1 MATIRLLE
9 ETEDN
14 AGPFG
19 PDFKPLSAA
28 QARALSR
35 KLQSVSPWKVL
46 SVQAGVG
53 FLVALAAW
61 GVTGRSSAG
70 WSAAYGAL
78 TVVLPG
84 ALFAR
89 GLMSRFSS
97 LNAATAS
104 FGFFVWEAAKL
115 AASAGMLFAATRL
128 FADLDW
134 LCLLAGLIVT
144 MKMYWLAWRPRHRP
158 GMK

>member
-1 MATIRLLE
+1 MATIALRK
-9 ETEDN
+9 ETEDDL
-14 AGPFG
+14 GPFG
-19 PDFKPLSAA
+19 PDFKPLSAE
-28 QARALSR
+28 QARELGR

-53 FLVALAAW
+53 LLVALLAW
-61 GVTGRSSAG
+61 GLTGRSSAG

-128 FADLDW
+128 IADLDW
-134 LCLLAGLIVT
+134 LWLLAGLIVT
-144 MKMYWLAWRPRHRP
+144 MKMYWLAWRPRRRP